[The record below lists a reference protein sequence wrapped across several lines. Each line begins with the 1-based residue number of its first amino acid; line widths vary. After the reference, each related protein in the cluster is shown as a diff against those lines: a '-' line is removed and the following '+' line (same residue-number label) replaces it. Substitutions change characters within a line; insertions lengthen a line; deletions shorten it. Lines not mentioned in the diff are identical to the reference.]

1 MTRKEIS
8 RINSNNNINIT
19 QGELSISQNNIFPS
33 SSLSEVEL
41 FNTYQTWKK
50 LSYFYANQY
59 YKIFNKE
66 KKINEVQNKLKL
78 AIKTE
83 IDKYKYMSYYLY
95 INSLET
101 LSKIFCASKLVFK
114 LMDNWII
121 DSMMYQNDAM
131 SKLFNKLKSISV
143 EDILQ
148 DRGVLDKENIYSNI
162 ELDDFSE
169 KYKLFN
175 YNEFLFDGQ
184 TDKNKFLTPKELNS
198 KEFDVNIEKIMRLFT
213 NWGCTNTN
221 FDDIY
226 GEMITVIKNGEIQNG
241 IITKNTF

>member
-1 MTRKEIS
+1 MKLYYYLNKNVFKFHEKMIS
-8 RINSNNNINIT
+8 NHQIKAKTTKKVKMKKNKKILSQQSTIKSNVLGNS
-19 QGELSISQNNIFPS
+19 
-33 SSLSEVEL
+33 
-41 FNTYQTWKK
+41 
-50 LSYFYANQY
+50 
-59 YKIFNKE
+59 
-66 KKINEVQNKLKL
+66 KINEVQNKLKL

-148 DRGVLDKENIYSNI
+148 DSGVLDKENIYSNI

-175 YNEFLFDGQ
+175 YNEFLF
-184 TDKNKFLTPKELNS
+184 KR
-198 KEFDVNIEKIMRLFT
+198 I
-213 NWGCTNTN
+213 
-221 FDDIY
+221 
-226 GEMITVIKNGEIQNG
+226 
-241 IITKNTF
+241 